1 MRCLEPAFQS
11 PAATAPRLR
20 IIARLAEDGRIEHGV
35 EFSGGEQVMP
45 DVRYLAGD
53 ATPGVWHTSSDVEM
67 DESSIGKIR
76 TRRLGDGRVELGF
89 VNTGGEAIS
98 PEIRFLSADLAS
110 GIWIR
115 SSEIEVPAETTLSE

>member
-1 MRCLEPAFQS
+1 MKALLEPVS
-11 PAATAPRLR
+11 EPAATLPRLR
-20 IIARLAEDGRIEHGV
+20 IIARLVDDGRIEHGV
-35 EFSGGEQVMP
+35 EFSDGEQVMP

-53 ATPGVWHTSSDVEM
+53 ATPGVWHTSSYVEL
-67 DESSIGKIR
+67 DENPIGKVR
-76 TRRLGDGRVELGF
+76 TRRLGDGRVELGL